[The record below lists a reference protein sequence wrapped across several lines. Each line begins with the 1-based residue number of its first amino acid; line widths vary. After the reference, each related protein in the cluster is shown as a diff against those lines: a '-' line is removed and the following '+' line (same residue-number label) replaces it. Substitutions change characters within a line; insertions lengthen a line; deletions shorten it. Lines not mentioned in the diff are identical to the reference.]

1 MSKKVFIVDDN
12 EGIRES
18 LQELICFLGYDTAV
32 FNNGVEL
39 IQSLSNQKPD
49 LIISDL
55 IMPLM
60 DGREITRTV
69 KSNAEYQKIP
79 ILLLTAYPVD
89 GEELCSMGYCPDS
102 HLQKP
107 YDIHELSTQIDKLI
121 QAF

>member
-55 IMPLM
+55 IMPIM
-60 DGREITRTV
+60 DGREITRKV

-89 GEELCSMGYCPDS
+89 GEELCSMEYCPDS

-107 YDIHELSTQIDKLI
+107 YDINELSTQIDKLI